1 MKGVGMPLPPLVNYP
16 EVGPGAN
23 VSAGSTARSSNPA
36 AFTCGDAPRGGGH
49 TAKAAMADW
58 TWRFNRVTVQFSRL
72 KKRGSELQ
80 RRDVRGAMFR
90 QRERTK
96 TVGHGPP

>member
-1 MKGVGMPLPPLVNYP
+1 
-16 EVGPGAN
+16 
-23 VSAGSTARSSNPA
+23 
-36 AFTCGDAPRGGGH
+36 
-49 TAKAAMADW
+49 MADF
-58 TWRFNRVTVQFSRL
+58 TWRFNRVIVQFSRL

-96 TVGHGPP
+96 TVGHGHREAVVQGEHWYAARRVSE